1 MADRLERLTNLLA
14 LLLETAQPLSL
25 HQIASELSG
34 MYPDG
39 LSARRGAFERDKAL
53 LREIGVPIETEIV
66 ASGSD
71 AGQTRYWIDRRR
83 YELEQLELDPE
94 EQRALQVAIA
104 ATRQGSTVA
113 QSALWKLGAGRV
125 EVQPVAAAVLP
136 AASVLADLRRAR
148 QIKAAVTMTYLGQS
162 REVEPAGLL
171 LREGF
176 WYLVAFDRLRGERRT
191 FRIDRIEGEVELGP
205 ADAYTPL
212 EIDPAAAFPTDPKM
226 IADDDSPIVHARVRI
241 DAPRATLVARQL
253 DPEQIIQ
260 RDPDGSMLCE
270 VPYRNADAFLS
281 WVLGL
286 GPHAEVLEPESTR
299 LEIIGW
305 LEGVIAS

>member
-14 LLLETAQPLSL
+14 LLLETSQPLSL

-39 LSARRGAFERDKAL
+39 LTARRGAFERDKAL

-71 AGQTRYWIDRRR
+71 AGQTRYRIDRRR
-83 YELEQLELDPE
+83 YELEQLELEPD

-104 ATRQGSTVA
+104 ATRQGSTAA

-125 EVQPVAAAVLP
+125 EVQSVTAAVLP
-136 AASVLADLRRAR
+136 ASSVLADLRRAQQLR
-148 QIKAAVTMTYLGQS
+148 AVVTMTYLGQV

-191 FRIDRIEGEVELGP
+191 FRIDRVEGEVELGP
-205 ADAYTPL
+205 PDAYTPL
-212 EIDPAAAFPTDPKM
+212 EIDPVAAFPTDPKM
-226 IADDDSPIVHARVRI
+226 IADSNAPEVRARVRI
-241 DAPRATLVARQL
+241 DHPRAALVARQL
-253 DPEQIIQ
+253 DPEQIIE
-260 RDPDGSMLCE
+260 RADDGSMLCE
-270 VPYRNADAFLS
+270 VPYRNADAFRS
-281 WVLGL
+281 WVLGF
-286 GPHAEVLEPESTR
+286 GPDAEVIEPESTR
-299 LEIIGW
+299 AELIAW
-305 LEGVIAS
+305 LDRVSTS

>member
-14 LLLETAQPLSL
+14 LLLETSQPLSQ

-34 MYPDG
+34 MYPEG
-39 LSARRGAFERDKAL
+39 LTARRGAFERDKAL

-66 ASGSD
+66 AAGSD

-83 YELEQLELDPE
+83 YELEQLELDPD

-104 ATRQGSTVA
+104 ATRQGSSAA

-136 AASVLADLRRAR
+136 ADTVLADLRRAR
-148 QIKAAVTMTYLGQS
+148 QTRSVVTLTYAGQI
-162 REVEPAGLL
+162 REVEPSGLL

-191 FRIDRIEGEVELGP
+191 FRIDRIDGEVEVGP
-205 ADAYTPL
+205 PDAYTPL
-212 EIDPAAAFPTDPKM
+212 EIDPATAFPTDPKM
-226 IADDDSPIVHARVRI
+226 IADPDSPVVSARVRI

-253 DPEQIIQ
+253 QPEQVVE
-260 RDPDGSMLCE
+260 RYEDGAMLCD
-270 VPYRNADAFLS
+270 VPYRNEDAFIS
-281 WVLGL
+281 WVLGF
-286 GPHAEVLEPESTR
+286 GPDAEVLEPESLR
-299 LEIIGW
+299 AAVIEW
-305 LEGVIAS
+305 LESVVAS